1 MTLDASNPYAP
12 PAPEEKPPE
21 LQLLDD
27 TEFLFNEKYIVGR
40 KSIKLPKICVLSGRH
55 DNLITINKTL
65 FWGYRGKI
73 DVRYSVNP
81 EAVRSRIIKRCIAL
95 AVVLILLLFQAGIGV
110 TLGILIVPWTLL
122 RFRTGLRIAT
132 KQKDLYFLDGFC
144 PEFLLQIRHIV
155 ERSTAV

>member
-1 MTLDASNPYAP
+1 MSQDASNPYAP

-27 TEFLFNEKYIVGR
+27 TEFLFNENYIVGR
-40 KSIKLPKICVLSGRH
+40 ESIKLPKICVLSGRH
-55 DNLITINKTL
+55 DNLKTINKTL

-73 DVRYSVNP
+73 DVRYSVNS
-81 EAVRSRIIKRCIAL
+81 EAVRRKLIQRAIPLALVAILFVIKIE
-95 AVVLILLLFQAGIGV
+95 AGILFGM
-110 TLGILIVPWTLL
+110 LIVPWSFS
-122 RFRTGLRIAT
+122 RFRTGLRIAG

-155 ERSTAV
+155 ERS

>member
-1 MTLDASNPYAP
+1 MSQDAANPYAP

-27 TEFLFNEKYIVGR
+27 TEFLFNENYIVGR
-40 KSIKLPKICVLSGRH
+40 DSIRLPKICVLSGSH
-55 DNLITINKTL
+55 DNLKTISKTL

-73 DVRYSVNP
+73 DVRYSVN
-81 EAVRSRIIKRCIAL
+81 ESAVYWRYIMRSIPLTLVAILFVIKIE
-95 AVVLILLLFQAGIGV
+95 AGI
-110 TLGILIVPWTLL
+110 LFGILIVPWSFS
-122 RFRTGLRIAT
+122 RFRTGLRIVG

-155 ERSTAV
+155 ERS